1 MTATT
6 RQNAAFTR
14 SGRHSK
20 KTTKGKLGRY
30 RSALVASRSATYSDG
45 LFTAQLEVLATL
57 EGELL
62 LVLAGSALHSE
73 DDLLGGLGLLLE
85 DGLGLTT
92 ETLLLAVVS
101 SLTLGE

>member
-1 MTATT
+1 VLETA
-6 RQNAAFTR
+6 RA
-14 SGRHSK
+14 
-20 KTTKGKLGRY
+20 
-30 RSALVASRSATYSDG
+30 ATYSDG
-45 LFTAQLEVLATL
+45 LLTAQLKVLAAL